1 MIKVMRPGGGFGRG
15 TKKKNFPD
23 SRFLRAIFFPDEAQ
37 EFTSRDMSKKRI
49 NISRDISKKHVILS
63 HGI

>member
-1 MIKVMRPGGGFGRG
+1 MIKVMGPGGGFGRG
-15 TKKKNFPD
+15 TKKNFLD

-49 NISRDISKKHVILS
+49 NVSRDISKKHVILS